1 MNLSTCFEPNLYLH
15 KIQEYY
21 IRHTDGCTVN
31 SEAER
36 RRVIQCLKAAIK
48 RRVSEVIFGL
58 GFDLLV
64 LDIRMKLRSIDSLS
78 TKGLKFEWCP
88 FPPLFVS
95 SEAHI

>member
-1 MNLSTCFEPNLYLH
+1 LYLH
-15 KIQEYY
+15 NIQEYY

-58 GFDLLV
+58 GFDILV
-64 LDIRMKLRSIDSLS
+64 LDIYMKLRSIDSLS
-78 TKGLKFEWCP
+78 TKGLISRGAFFSP
-88 FPPLFVS
+88 SLFQGRK
-95 SEAHI
+95 